1 MSKVTLALGS
11 FIVGAC
17 STWLVLGSQSFGS
30 QTPTTVQGRSTF
42 KGGGVRHSNR
52 GVGLEGSEPT
62 FQSFLAFPKFDDFT
76 FEDVTQ
82 SLDGLDCTNCT
93 FKDVSFEYAG
103 GAYNLINCSFS
114 GGTRVVL
121 KGTAAN
127 TLSILPLLQAI
138 TSGHPPEPPKP
149 QTPMLKTA
157 KAQSPITIN
166 FTSPYSK

>member
-1 MSKVTLALGS
+1 MSKVALALGS
-11 FIVGAC
+11 FIIGAC
-17 STWLVLGSQSFGS
+17 STLLLLGGQSFGG

>member
-62 FQSFLAFPKFDDFT
+62 FQSFLAFPKFDD
-76 FEDVTQ
+76 
-82 SLDGLDCTNCT
+82 CT